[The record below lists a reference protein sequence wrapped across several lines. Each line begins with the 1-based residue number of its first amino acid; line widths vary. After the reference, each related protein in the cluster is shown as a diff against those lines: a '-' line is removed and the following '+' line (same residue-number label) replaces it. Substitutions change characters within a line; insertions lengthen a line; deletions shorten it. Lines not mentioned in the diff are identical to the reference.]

1 METVNWFEFEMNVL
15 SLLDAGLDVAGD
27 DGIVVLALANVLK
40 QTAVTNFTGCDVDT
54 AQIEDNFAEQLFLYD
69 GENVGIWGSV
79 DDDFL
84 Q

>member
-1 METVNWFEFEMNVL
+1 MNVL

-40 QTAVTNFTGCDVDT
+40 QTAVTNFTSCDVDT